1 MKREYEEY
9 LTPEELAVMYE
20 NLTIKDDFIFG
31 KVMENKDNCVEM
43 IERLT
48 GNKLSDNIS
57 INKQKAVKVAV
68 DGKGVRYDVYV
79 EDDARVMYDAEM
91 QQSEN
96 KNILPKRSRFYQGLM
111 DLGYLEVGDEYV
123 ELADSY
129 VIFICTFD
137 PFDEGLCCYEF
148 ENHCDGYEG
157 IGDIPL
163 GDGRKILIYNTKG
176 TVVNVSPE
184 VLSFLR
190 YIEDGEMRDEYT
202 KKLQNSVAMAR
213 HNRKW
218 RVEYMKTFVQ
228 DMDVR
233 REGRL
238 EGRLEGRMLTKI
250 SMICTKLRKG
260 KTIEIIADEMEEDIS
275 KVTDIYDLALEYAP
289 DFDENKVWEAY
300 VDKYVDYKMM

>member
-1 MKREYEEY
+1 MKKEYVEC
-9 LTPEELAVMYE
+9 LSPEELAVMYE

-31 KVMENKDNCVEM
+31 KVMENKENCVEM

-57 INKQKAVKVAV
+57 INNQKAVKIAV

-91 QQSEN
+91 QQGKN
-96 KNILPKRSRFYQGLM
+96 KSNLPKRSRFYQGLM
-111 DLGYLEVGDEYV
+111 DLGYLETGDEYV

-157 IGDIPL
+157 IGDIHL

-176 TVVNVSPE
+176 TVVNVSSE
-184 VLSFLR
+184 VHRFLS
-190 YIEDGEMRDEYT
+190 YIENGEMSDEYT

-218 RVEYMKTFVQ
+218 RVEYMKTFVH
-228 DMDVR
+228 DIDVR
-233 REGRL
+233 REG
-238 EGRLEGRMLTKI
+238 
-250 SMICTKLRKG
+250 
-260 KTIEIIADEMEEDIS
+260 IEIGKELGVSLGKVFAYHEMGCNIEDIADKAGMTVAEVEEILSDIQ
-275 KVTDIYDLALEYAP
+275 
-289 DFDENKVWEAY
+289 
-300 VDKYVDYKMM
+300 

>member
-1 MKREYEEY
+1 MKKEYVQY
-9 LTPEELAVMYE
+9 LTPEELEVMYE

-31 KVMENKDNCVEM
+31 KVMENKENCVEM

-57 INKQKAVKVAV
+57 INNQKAVKVAV

-79 EDDARVMYDAEM
+79 EDDARIMYDAEM

-96 KNILPKRSRFYQGLM
+96 KGILPKRSRFYQGLM
-111 DLGYLEVGDEYV
+111 DLGYLEAGDEYV
-123 ELADSY
+123 ELVDSY

-176 TVVNVSPE
+176 TVVNVNPE

-218 RVEYMKTFVQ
+218 RVEYMKTFVH
-228 DMDVR
+228 DIDVR
-233 REGRL
+233 REGIEIGKEL
-238 EGRLEGRMLTKI
+238 GRSYGQEEKLI
-250 SMICTKLRKG
+250 SMICKKLRKS
-260 KTIEIIADEMEEDIS
+260 KSIEQIADELEEDVSKIS
-275 KVTDIYDLALEYAP
+275 KMYEIAIKYSP
-289 DFDENKVWEAY
+289 DYDENKVWEAY
-300 VDKYVDYKMM
+300 FDKEHV

>member
-1 MKREYEEY
+1 MKREYVEY

-68 DGKGVRYDVYV
+68 DGKGVRYDIYV

-96 KNILPKRSRFYQGLM
+96 KSILPKRSRFYQGLM

-137 PFDEGLCCYEF
+137 PFDEGLCCYAF

-176 TVVNVSPE
+176 TVVNVSPDVE
-184 VLSFLR
+184 RFLR
-190 YIEDGEMRDEYT
+190 YIDIGQVEDEYT
-202 KKLQNSVAMAR
+202 EQLQSSVALVR
-213 HNRKW
+213 HNKEW
-218 RVEYMKTFVQ
+218 RVEYMKTFVH
-228 DMDVR
+228 DIDVR
-233 REGRL
+233 REGIEIGKEIGMSYGQDL
-238 EGRLEGRMLTKI
+238 KLV
-250 SMICTKLRKG
+250 SMVCRKLRKG
-260 KTIEIIADEMEEDIS
+260 KSAEAIADELEEDMDKIS
-275 KVTDIYDLALEYAP
+275 CLCEVAKNFAP
-289 DFDENKVWEAY
+289 DYNEEKVWGIYLE
-300 VDKYVDYKMM
+300 DM